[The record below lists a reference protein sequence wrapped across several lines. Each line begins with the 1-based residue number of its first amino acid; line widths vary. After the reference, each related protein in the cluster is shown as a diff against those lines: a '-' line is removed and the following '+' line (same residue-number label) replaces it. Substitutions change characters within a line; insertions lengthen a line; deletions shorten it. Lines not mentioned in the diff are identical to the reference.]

1 MLFSKELIDWY
12 LKNKRDLPWRNT
24 KDPYKIW
31 LSEIIL
37 QQTRVA
43 QGLPYYLR
51 FVEAFPG
58 VHDLAA
64 APIETV
70 LKVWQGLGYYS
81 RARNLH
87 ETAVF
92 ISRELNGKFPDNYKD
107 LIKLKGIGDYTAS
120 AIASTCFNEPVAAV
134 DGNVFRVLARYFDI
148 DTPINSSQGMK
159 EFRNLS
165 QELLDEENPWYY
177 NQAIMEFGAT
187 HCTPKQPKC
196 STCPLANGCLALKYN
211 KIADL
216 PVKLKKAKIKN
227 RYFNYIVFRS
237 SNDHTILEKR
247 AGKGIWE
254 GLYQFPLIE
263 TKEMLTAAQFSKFQE
278 FTELRGEDFSEVSLY
293 NETPVVHKL
302 THQHIHTRF
311 WIVDKKEMGANSI
324 KFSRIKEY
332 PVPVLIANFINEYDP
347 SFSSY

>member
-263 TKEMLTAAQFSKFQE
+263 TKEMLTAAQFSKFKE

-324 KFSRIKEY
+324 KFSRVKEY
-332 PVPVLIANFINEYDP
+332 PVPVLIANFINDYDP